1 MVKNDNLFLFILLMV
16 FQNNDNLFN
25 DIISIHNEQID
36 EYKKQITIL
45 NALIMK
51 TIQNNNYE

>member
-1 MVKNDNLFLFILLMV
+1 MV

-25 DIISIHNEQID
+25 DIISIHNQQID

-45 NALIMK
+45 NTLISYTNK
-51 TIQNNNYE
+51 KQSK

>member
-1 MVKNDNLFLFILLMV
+1 MV